1 MIVRRLIQ
9 LASNF
14 NNPSSACELLR
25 DERKVINLHSGIRKQ
40 RQLCRILELQGWTAS
55 SAKSEV
61 DAYGGWGRK
70 PSGLNALKLAKQNN
84 RPFFALE
91 DGFVRSVG
99 LGQQGEPP
107 LSIIM
112 DANGIYY
119 DARHP
124 SDLEIRVNDLS
135 YMKSFDVARARSA
148 MNLLKASR
156 ISKYNQTGKH
166 VGLGLKQ
173 EGYILLIDQT
183 KDDPSIAYGLAS
195 SETFANMLI
204 AAKRENPG
212 QKIVVKI
219 HPGVLAGVAKGH
231 YSPDVDQVEFLVD
244 DINPWILLEGASKVY
259 TVTSGMG
266 MEALIAGKPVRCFG
280 APYYAGY
287 GLTLDELE
295 LSRRCKDVSLECL
308 FSVAYLEY
316 PIYYD
321 PYKDEVTTFERTIE
335 TLSFLRDE
343 NEQNRSKT
351 YCLGISKWKQPSV
364 AAFLRS
370 THQEP
375 TFLRSP
381 SKGLAKAKANNGRL
395 VIWASKIK
403 DSFDEQ
409 CRAEGVNLLKMEDGF
424 LRSKGLGSDLIPPL
438 SLVLD
443 CEGIYYDPNHP
454 SELETFIEQGLFT
467 ESSLISAANIQ
478 LEIIRSGLT
487 KYNVGKNRAIENL
500 PQEGERS
507 IILVPGQVGD
517 DASIRLGTFVSPVKT
532 NLDLL
537 RATRIANPDAFII
550 YKPHPD
556 VEAGNRYGRISSHKI
571 LEFADYIASET
582 STSCVLDVCDEVW
595 TLTSLMG
602 LEALI
607 RKKKVVCFGLPFYA
621 GWGLTH
627 DKVSCDRRTRKAS
640 LDELFAAA
648 YLVYPKYIF
657 RGLDGYMRMPAEMAP
672 AILKNKP

>member
-1 MIVRRLIQ
+1 MGEPKI
-9 LASNF
+9 
-14 NNPSSACELLR
+14 
-25 DERKVINLHSGIRKQ
+25 INLHAGIRKQ
-40 RQLCRILELQGWTAS
+40 KQLCRILELRGWKGS
-55 SAKSEV
+55 SAQSGV

-70 PSGLNALKLAKQNN
+70 PSGLNARRLADQNN

-91 DGFVRSVG
+91 DGFVRSIG
-99 LGQQGEPP
+99 LGQRGEPP

-119 DARHP
+119 DATQP
-124 SDLEIRVNDLS
+124 SDLELRVNDFS
-135 YMKSFDVARARSA
+135 RVKSFDTVRARSA

-156 ISKYNQTGKH
+156 ISKYNQTGKDA
-166 VGLGLKQ
+166 GLGVKQ
-173 EGYILLIDQT
+173 EGYVLVIDQT
-183 KDDPSIAYGLAS
+183 RDDPSITNGQAS
-195 SETFANMLI
+195 SKTFADMLI

-212 QKIVVKI
+212 QKIVIKT

-231 YSPDVDQVEFLVD
+231 YSPDVDQVDFLVSD
-244 DINPWILLEGASKVY
+244 MNPWILLEGASKVY

-295 LSRRCKDVSLECL
+295 LTRRRKDVSLEWL
-308 FSVAYLEY
+308 FSAAYLEY

-321 PYKDEVTTFERTIE
+321 PYRDEITTFERTIE
-335 TLSFLRDE
+335 TLAFLRDE
-343 NEQNRSKT
+343 NELNRTKT
-351 YCLGISKWKQPSV
+351 FCLGMSKWKQPSV

-375 TFLRSP
+375 TFLQSP
-381 SKGLAKAKANNGRL
+381 SRALAKAKANNGRL
-395 VIWASKIK
+395 VIWASKSN

-409 CRAEGVNLLKMEDGF
+409 CRTEGVNLLKMEDGF

-443 CEGIYYDPNHP
+443 REGIYYDPNHP
-454 SELETFIEQGLFT
+454 SELETFIERGLFT
-467 ESSLISAANIQ
+467 ENSLISAANIQ
-478 LEIIRSGLT
+478 MEIIRSGLT
-487 KYNVGKNRAIENL
+487 KYNVGENRAIENL
-500 PQEGERS
+500 PLKGEKS

-517 DASIRLGTFVSPVKT
+517 DASIRFGTSLSTVKT

-537 RATRIANPDAFII
+537 RATRTANPDAFII

-556 VEAGNRYGRISSHKI
+556 VEAGNRYGRISSRKI
-571 LEFADYIASET
+571 LDYADYIASEM
-582 STSCVLDVCDEVW
+582 STSCVLDTCDEVW

-627 DKVSCDRRTRKAS
+627 DKMSCDRRTRKAS
-640 LDELFAAA
+640 LDEIFAAA
-648 YLVYPKYIF
+648 YLVYSKYIF

-672 AILKNKP
+672 AILKK

>member
-1 MIVRRLIQ
+1 M
-9 LASNF
+9 
-14 NNPSSACELLR
+14 
-25 DERKVINLHSGIRKQ
+25 DETKIINLHAGIRKQ
-40 RQLCRILELQGWTAS
+40 KQLCRILELRGWTAS
-55 SAKSEV
+55 SAKSGV

-70 PSGLNALKLAKQNN
+70 PSGLNARRLANQNN

-99 LGQQGEPP
+99 LGQRGEPP

-119 DARHP
+119 DATQP
-124 SDLEIRVNDLS
+124 SDLELRVNDLS
-135 YMKSFDVARARSA
+135 HVKRFDTLRARSA

-156 ISKYNQTGKH
+156 ISKYNQTGKDA
-166 VGLGLKQ
+166 GLGVKQ
-173 EGYILLIDQT
+173 EGYVLVIDQT
-183 KDDPSIAYGLAS
+183 KDDPSITYGQAS
-195 SETFANMLI
+195 SKTFADMLI

-212 QKIVVKI
+212 QKIVVKT

-231 YSPDVDQVEFLVD
+231 YSPDVDQVEFLVSN
-244 DINPWILLEGASKVY
+244 INPWILLEGASKVY

-295 LSRRCKDVSLECL
+295 LPRRRKDVSLERL
-308 FSVAYLEY
+308 FSAAYLEY

-321 PYKDEVTTFERTIE
+321 PYQDEITTFERTIDI
-335 TLSFLRDE
+335 LSFLRDE
-343 NEQNRSKT
+343 NELNRTKT
-351 YCLGISKWKQPSV
+351 FCLGMSKWKQPSV

-370 THQEP
+370 TYQEP
-375 TFLRSP
+375 TFLQSP
-381 SKGLAKAKANNGRL
+381 SIALAKAKASNGRL
-395 VIWASKIK
+395 VIWASKSN
-403 DSFDEQ
+403 DSLDEQ

-443 CEGIYYDPNHP
+443 REGIYYDPNHP
-454 SELETFIEQGLFT
+454 SELETFIEQGFFT
-467 ESSLISAANIQ
+467 ENSLISATNIQ
-478 LEIIRSGLT
+478 MEIIRSGLT
-487 KYNVGKNRAIENL
+487 KYNVGENRAIENL
-500 PQEGERS
+500 PLKGEKS

-517 DASIRLGTFVSPVKT
+517 DASIRLGTSLSTVKT

-537 RATRIANPDAFII
+537 RATRTANPDAFII

-571 LEFADYIASET
+571 LDYADYIASEM
-582 STSCVLDVCDEVW
+582 STSCVLDTCDEVW

-627 DKVSCDRRTRKAS
+627 DKMSCNRRTRKAS
-640 LDELFAAA
+640 LDEIFAAA
-648 YLVYPKYIF
+648 YLVYSKYIF

-672 AILKNKP
+672 AILKK

>member
-1 MIVRRLIQ
+1 MSVRRLLQ

-14 NNPSSACELLR
+14 SDRSSAYEPLTG
-25 DERKVINLHSGIRKQ
+25 ERKVIKLHRGIRKQ
-40 RQLCRILELQGWTAS
+40 RQLCRILELMGWAAS
-55 SAKSEV
+55 SAKFGV

-70 PSGLNALKLAKQNN
+70 PSGLNALRLANQKN

-99 LGQQGEPP
+99 LGQYGEPP

-119 DARHP
+119 DATQP
-124 SDLEIRVNDLS
+124 SDLELRLNDS
-135 YMKSFDVARARSA
+135 NRAKNFDAQRASAA
-148 MNLLKASR
+148 MNVLKAER
-156 ISKYNQTGKH
+156 ISKYNQTGRDA
-166 VGLGLKQ
+166 GLGVNQ
-173 EGYILLIDQT
+173 EGYVLVVDQT
-183 KDDPSIAYGLAS
+183 KDDPSITYGLAS
-195 SETFANMLI
+195 SKTFADMLI

-212 QKIVVKI
+212 QKIMIKT

-231 YSPDVDQVEFLVD
+231 YSPDVEQVEFLVD
-244 DINPWILLEGASKVY
+244 EINPWILLEGASKVY

-295 LSRRCKDVSLECL
+295 LSRRSKNVTLESL
-308 FSVAYLEY
+308 FSAAYLEY
-316 PIYYD
+316 PTYYD
-321 PYKDEVTTFERTIE
+321 PYRDEVTTFERTIE
-335 TLSFLRDE
+335 TLAFLRDE
-343 NEQNRSKT
+343 NELNRTKT
-351 YCLGISKWKQPSV
+351 YCLGMSKWKQPSV

-381 SKGLAKAKANNGRL
+381 SKALAKAKASNGRL
-395 VIWASKIK
+395 VIWASKSK
-403 DSFDEQ
+403 GSFSEQ
-409 CRAEGVNLLKMEDGF
+409 CRAEGVDLLKMEDGF
-424 LRSKGLGSDLIPPL
+424 LRSKGLGSNLIPPL

-443 CEGIYYDPNHP
+443 GEGIYYDPTRP
-454 SELETFIEQGLFT
+454 SELETIIQQGHFK
-467 ESSLISAANIQ
+467 ESSLISAAEIQ

-487 KYNVGKNRAIENL
+487 KYNVGEGRVIENL
-500 PQEGERS
+500 PLKGERS
-507 IILVPGQVGD
+507 IILVPGQVSD
-517 DASIRLGTFVSPVKT
+517 DASIRLGTSMGPVKT

-537 RATRIANPDAFII
+537 KATRLANPDAFII

-556 VEAGNRYGRISSHKI
+556 VEAGNRYGRISSHNI
-571 LEFADYIASET
+571 LEYADYIASEI
-582 STSCVLDVCDEVW
+582 STSYVLDICDEVW

-621 GWGLTH
+621 GWGLTD
-627 DKVSCDRRTRKAS
+627 DKIVCNRRTRKAS
-640 LDELFAAA
+640 LNELFTAA
-648 YLVYPKYIF
+648 YLVYSKYIF

-672 AILKNKP
+672 AILKK